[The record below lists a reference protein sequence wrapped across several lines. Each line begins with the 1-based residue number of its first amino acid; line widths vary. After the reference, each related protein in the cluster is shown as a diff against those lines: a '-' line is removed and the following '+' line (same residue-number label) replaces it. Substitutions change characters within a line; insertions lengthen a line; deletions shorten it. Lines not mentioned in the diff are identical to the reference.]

1 MSGDVAVAPARAGLR
16 GAIRLPGDKSIGHR
30 ALMLGALAEGC
41 TRVKGVPNG
50 ADVASTR
57 RCLQALG
64 TEIRDEADEIRIF
77 GCDGVFSSPK
87 DILDCGNS
95 GTTMRLLA
103 AILAARDVDSTLDGD
118 ASLRSRP
125 MRRIAEPLRAM
136 GAQIELRDDQLAP
149 MHVHGSSKLHGIDY
163 ELPVASAQL
172 KSALLLAGLGAHGR
186 TTLTGLVG
194 SRDHT
199 ERMLP
204 MFGGRLR
211 ANNGTISIEGPQTL
225 RAPESAVV
233 VPGDVSSA
241 AFWIAA
247 ATIVPNSRIEI
258 EDVGLNPT
266 RLGFIDVLSRM
277 GASIEVRPRPNEH
290 EPYGTIVVRSSPLR
304 ATKVGAD
311 EVPALI
317 DELPLLAI
325 VAAFAEGTTHVSG
338 AEELRHKESDR
349 ISAVVAGA
357 RAMGV
362 RIEEFA
368 DGFSVAGPAT
378 LGDAGIDARG
388 DHRIAMAFAIAALGA
403 KGTATISGAESVTI
417 SYPDFFSTLE
427 GLRG

>member
-64 TEIRDEADEIRIF
+64 TEIRDEADEILIF
-77 GCDGVFSSPK
+77 GCGGALSSPK
-87 DILDCGNS
+87 DVLDCGNS

-103 AILAARDVDSTLDGD
+103 AILATRDVDSTLDGD

-172 KSALLLAGLGAHGR
+172 KSALLLAGLGAHGS

-211 ANNGTISIEGPQTL
+211 ANNGTISFDGPQTL
-225 RAPESAVV
+225 RAPERAVV

-247 ATIVPNSRIEI
+247 ATIV
-258 EDVGLNPT
+258 
-266 RLGFIDVLSRM
+266 
-277 GASIEVRPRPNEH
+277 
-290 EPYGTIVVRSSPLR
+290 
-304 ATKVGAD
+304 
-311 EVPALI
+311 
-317 DELPLLAI
+317 
-325 VAAFAEGTTHVSG
+325 
-338 AEELRHKESDR
+338 
-349 ISAVVAGA
+349 
-357 RAMGV
+357 
-362 RIEEFA
+362 
-368 DGFSVAGPAT
+368 
-378 LGDAGIDARG
+378 
-388 DHRIAMAFAIAALGA
+388 
-403 KGTATISGAESVTI
+403 
-417 SYPDFFSTLE
+417 
-427 GLRG
+427 